1 MVVATKIR
9 YYRKTFL
16 QWVALQLFRFPL
28 QVLITSLLLSVIC
41 GYWTATHLGYQT
53 NPNDLLKPDA
63 RYHQKFLQYLKEF
76 RDEEDFIIVVSGP
89 EFERNR
95 ECVEWIA
102 GRIKEDPELS
112 KNLFYK
118 INFAPLEDRSLLFVD
133 EKELEKI
140 DGQLEQFSKI
150 MRKSGWQLDLNTML
164 DTAQAQLDPDYME
177 EEDNWDKMQPFLEDF
192 INNLNL
198 LADRLEGKQKGIE
211 VQSFGNLL
219 EQNSQLGELQQQK
232 AEHEYLSFNKG
243 RVMLVTVMPERKT
256 HVTDFFP
263 NAGTIKHL
271 RAIIDEARAKFS
283 GLQIGLTGEP
293 VLGQDEM
300 EASTRD
306 CAQATAITL
315 VLISLLFFFAYRE
328 FWRPLFAI
336 IALLIGVAWTM
347 GFATVSVGH
356 LNILS
361 QAFVAMIL
369 GLGIDFGIQLIGR
382 YEEALSHGKSV
393 AEALDEMMSTT
404 GGAIITGGSTT
415 AAAFFTMCFNQFR
428 GLAELGII
436 AGGGVLL
443 CLASAMIVLPAML
456 ALRDRNR
463 ASLAKTADVTH
474 WGSGGID
481 PFLKK
486 YCKQIGIIAGAATV
500 LAVWSVRY
508 ADFDYNLLNLQS
520 KHLESVQFERKLLD
534 SGSKSTIFGISIVDS
549 VEQVKERADK
559 FKKLPTVLDADS
571 ITSMIPENQPAKMK
585 IIKKIR
591 SRLEGAKIED
601 DISKTVNVPKARESL
616 IQLKEKT
623 EWLTRMARRFG
634 GAEGKMAAKV
644 FAKLTP
650 PIDRALKA
658 FSTVDQAEVGRR
670 LNAHQYAVFSEMQK
684 NLLLLKKQRYDKEL
698 TEHDVPPEILSRF
711 RGKTGKIMIQIYSK
725 EDVWEREPLTRFVED
740 LRSVDPDVTG
750 TPVQNFEYIELLK
763 RSYLEATGEAMIAI
777 AVLIMLYFRSLR
789 LTLLTLLPLGL
800 GMAWTLLA
808 MPILGIR
815 FNPANIITLPL
826 VVGAGVA
833 YGVYTVDRYHEM
845 GTADIW
851 GTSTGKAILLSAL
864 TTTIGFG
871 SLIPAR
877 HQGIASLG
885 TLMTIGITMCMIA
898 ALYVLPVFIELSQ
911 RKNSRQQARPE
922 SKPALR

>member
-9 YYRKTFL
+9 HYRKTFL
-16 QWVALQLFRFPL
+16 QWAALQLYRFPL
-28 QVLITSLLLSVIC
+28 TVLFASLALAVVCS
-41 GYWTATHLGYQT
+41 YWTATHLGYQT

-63 RYHQKFLQYLKEF
+63 RYHKKFLQYLKEF

-89 EFERNR
+89 GFERNR

-102 GRIKEDPELS
+102 GRIKEHTELS

-118 INFAPLEDRSLLFVD
+118 INFAGLEDRSLLFVD

-140 DGQLEQFSKI
+140 DAQLEQFSKV
-150 MRKSGWQLDLNTML
+150 MRKSGWQLNLNTML
-164 DTAQAQLDPDYME
+164 DTAQQQLDPDYME
-177 EEDNWDKMQPFLEDF
+177 EEGNWDKMQPFLQDF
-192 INNLNL
+192 INNLNN
-198 LADRLEGKQKGIE
+198 LADRLEGRQKGIE
-211 VQSFGNLL
+211 VQSFGNLIEEGSQMAEL
-219 EQNSQLGELQQQK
+219 EKQK

-243 RVMLVTVMPERKT
+243 QVMLVTVMPERKT
-256 HVTDFFP
+256 KVTDFFP
-263 NAGTIKHL
+263 NAGTIKYL
-271 RAIIDEARAKFS
+271 RGIIEEARAKFS
-283 GLQIGLTGEP
+283 GLEIGLTGEP

-300 EASTRD
+300 EASTKD
-306 CAQATAITL
+306 CAQSTTITL

-328 FWRPLFAI
+328 FWRPFFAI
-336 IALLIGVAWTM
+336 VALLIGVAWTM

-369 GLGIDFGIQLIGR
+369 GLGIDFGIQLNGR

-393 AEALDEMMSTT
+393 PEALEEMMSTT

-443 CLASAMIVLPAML
+443 CLASEMIVLPALL

-463 ASLAKTADVTH
+463 ESLAKTADVTH
-474 WGSGGID
+474 WGSGGTD
-481 PFLKK
+481 RFLKK
-486 YCKQIGIIAGAATV
+486 YAKEVAIVAGAATV
-500 LAVWSVRY
+500 MAIWSLRY
-508 ADFDYNLLNLQS
+508 VDFDYNLLNLQS

-534 SGSKSTIFGISIVDS
+534 SGSKSTIFGISIVDTLD
-549 VEQVKERADK
+549 QAKERVEK
-559 FKKLPTVLDADS
+559 FKKLSTVLDADS

-601 DISKTVNVPKARESL
+601 DISKTVNVSKARDSL
-616 IQLKEKT
+616 RQLKEKT

-634 GAEGKMAAKV
+634 GEEGKMAAKV
-644 FAKLTP
+644 FEKLTP
-650 PIDRALKA
+650 PIDRALNA
-658 FSTVDQAEVGRR
+658 FSSVDQAEVGRR

-698 TEHDVPPEILSRF
+698 TQEDVPPEILSRF
-711 RGKTGKIMIQIYSK
+711 RGKTGKIMIQIYPR
-725 EDVWEREPLTRFVED
+725 EDVWEREPLARFVSD
-740 LRSVDPDVTG
+740 MRTVDPDVTG
-750 TPVQNFEYIELLK
+750 TPVQNYEYIGLL
-763 RSYLEATGEAMIAI
+763 RDSYLQATGEAMIAI
-777 AVLIMLYFRSLR
+777 AVLILVHFRSLR
-789 LTLLTLLPLGL
+789 LTTLTLLPLGL

-826 VVGAGVA
+826 VIGAGVA
-833 YGVYTVDRYHEM
+833 YGVYTVDRYREM

-871 SLIPAR
+871 SLIPAK

-885 TLMTIGITMCMIA
+885 TLMTIGIAMCMIA
-898 ALYVLPVFIELSQ
+898 ALYVLPALIELSSRRNNRQ
-911 RKNSRQQARPE
+911 RPRPE
-922 SKPALR
+922 SHPALR